1 MTPNPRRSKFLTPMK
16 AYFPLVLCLA
26 VLASVPGSLPGQGN
40 PSTTVAPASEDSGAE
55 TIVAIRHGEKPHEGL
70 GNLNCRGLNR
80 ALALPN
86 VLLSKYGKPAFV
98 FAPNPTAKA
107 DGGKFYYVR
116 PLVTIEP
123 TAIRCQLSV
132 NTAYGY
138 SQIDQLADELK
149 KPEYQHALVFVAWE
163 HLLLDK
169 FAQMMVKSY
178 GGDPA
183 QVPPWTE
190 DDYDTIFV
198 LRITHQNGHDTV
210 DFSVDHEGLN
220 NLGDSCP

>member
-1 MTPNPRRSKFLTPMK
+1 MK
-16 AYFPLVLCLA
+16 AYCRIVLCLA
-26 VLASVPGSLPGQGN
+26 ILASVPCLVHAQMDTN
-40 PSTTVAPASEDSGAE
+40 TTVSPAPADSDAE
-55 TIVAIRHGEKPHEGL
+55 TIVAIRHGEKPQGGL

-86 VLLSKYGKPAFV
+86 LLLSKYGKPAFI
-98 FAPNPTAKA
+98 FAPNPTEKA

-138 SQIDQLADELK
+138 SQISQLADELK
-149 KPEYQHALVFVAWE
+149 KSEYQHALVFVAWE
-163 HLLLDK
+163 HTFLDK

-183 QVPPWTE
+183 QVPSWPG

-198 LRITHQNGHDTV
+198 FKITHQNGHDTLA
-210 DFSVDHEGLN
+210 FSVDHEGLN

>member
-1 MTPNPRRSKFLTPMK
+1 MS
-16 AYFPLVLCLA
+16 A
-26 VLASVPGSLPGQGN
+26 
-40 PSTTVAPASEDSGAE
+40 
-55 TIVAIRHGEKPHEGL
+55 
-70 GNLNCRGLNR
+70 
-80 ALALPN
+80 
-86 VLLSKYGKPAFV
+86 LLSPSSPPPSA
-98 FAPNPTAKA
+98 ASSRSTP
-107 DGGKFYYVR
+107 
-116 PLVTIEP
+116 P
-123 TAIRCQLSV
+123 TAI
-132 NTAYGY
+132 
-138 SQIDQLADELK
+138 LK
-149 KPEYQHALVFVAWE
+149 LPEYQHALVFVAWE